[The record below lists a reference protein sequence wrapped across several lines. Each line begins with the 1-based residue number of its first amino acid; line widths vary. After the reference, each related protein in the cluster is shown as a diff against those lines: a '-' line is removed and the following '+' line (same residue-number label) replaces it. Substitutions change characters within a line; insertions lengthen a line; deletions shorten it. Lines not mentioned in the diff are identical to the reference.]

1 MSFNYGIP
9 QIINLTLEKKEL
21 LENNIPIVETAGFVP
36 LQTRFKQLQ
45 EAGYRQRLFQEQ
57 YDGYDIEQI
66 ERNNE
71 TDILAGDDLE
81 TVLIKQKLKAE
92 KYQQLYNQMLQ
103 ETNQNLE
110 KNEVFPKSNE
120 NEVNSQSKTEIKKEK
135 D

>member
-1 MSFNYGIP
+1 MSFDYGIP
-9 QIINLTLEKKEL
+9 KIINLTLKKKEP

-66 ERNNE
+66 ERNND

-81 TVLIKQKLKAE
+81 TVLRKQKLKAE
-92 KYQQLYNQMLQ
+92 KYQQLYSQMLQ
-103 ETNQNLE
+103 ETKQNLE

-120 NEVNSQSKTEIKKEK
+120 NEVNSQSKKEIENKK